1 MSLKELDRAASKLDA
16 VNGNVNSTFPC
27 SVVFVAV
34 NCDADS
40 AETIENAHNTWPNM
54 HHAWLDTKGIN
65 ALKIKVSEEMGKDGY
80 MTY

>member
-1 MSLKELDRAASKLDA
+1 MDA